1 MPTIGHIELQK
12 LTPAHVQGMYA
23 ALLERGL
30 SKRTV
35 VHVHRVLSESLKH
48 AVKWGVLVRN
58 VSDATSPP
66 RPEDKEMEMW
76 DQEHIDSFLDA
87 VNNHRFKNFYHL
99 ALLTGMRRSELCG
112 LRWEHVDLVASRLS
126 VVSTLQRIA
135 GLGLVEGRPKT
146 RRSRRSIRLPP
157 YAISLLHI
165 IRGHQL
171 EQQLAIGE
179 MWQNSGYVLTQED
192 GRPMNPIKVS
202 QEFTAIVR
210 KAGLPHLSL
219 HGLRHAFATHM
230 LSLGVNPKVVSEWLG
245 HSSIAVTMDTYSHV
259 LPGLQE
265 EAALML
271 EERLFAGRNPAAD

>member
-1 MPTIGHIELQK
+1 
-12 LTPAHVQGMYA
+12 
-23 ALLERGL
+23 
-30 SKRTV
+30 
-35 VHVHRVLSESLKH
+35 
-48 AVKWGVLVRN
+48 
-58 VSDATSPP
+58 
-66 RPEDKEMEMW
+66 
-76 DQEHIDSFLDA
+76 
-87 VNNHRFKNFYHL
+87 
-99 ALLTGMRRSELCG
+99 
-112 LRWEHVDLVASRLS
+112 
-126 VVSTLQRIA
+126 
-135 GLGLVEGRPKT
+135 
-146 RRSRRSIRLPP
+146 
-157 YAISLLHI
+157 
-165 IRGHQL
+165 
-171 EQQLAIGE
+171 